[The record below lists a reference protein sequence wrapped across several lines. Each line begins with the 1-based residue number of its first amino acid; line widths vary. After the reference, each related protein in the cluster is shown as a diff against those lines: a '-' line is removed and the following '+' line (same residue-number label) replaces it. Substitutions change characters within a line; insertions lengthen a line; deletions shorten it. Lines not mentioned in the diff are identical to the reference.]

1 MNTEDK
7 IKFWQEKATE
17 CFQIAKNQFRDK
29 NYLWCLF
36 FCHLS
41 LEKALKAKV
50 IENTK
55 NEPPYTHSLIILA
68 KLSAIQ
74 LEEENLVNLETIT
87 DFNIETRYDDYKESL
102 KKKADKSYTEKYLNI
117 TNKYLKWFL
126 SQD

>member
-7 IKFWQEKATE
+7 IKFWKEKAKE
-17 CFQIAKNQFRDK
+17 CIKIAENQFRDK

-50 IENTK
+50 IKNTK
-55 NEPPYTHSLIILA
+55 KESPYTHSLIILA

-74 LEEENLVNLETIT
+74 LEEDNLVDLETIT
-87 DFNIETRYDDYKESL
+87 DFNIETRYDDYRESL
-102 KKKADKSYTEKYLNI
+102 KKKANKSYTEKYLKI
-117 TNKYLKWFL
+117 TKKYLKWFL
-126 SQD
+126 NQN